1 MSNVAVH
8 VESDLAVRI
17 ARTLLAERDV
27 HIGMFGD
34 SPTGGRVRAVSDLAL
49 ADVLIADHDD
59 LDSELSSEATER
71 DVTIVSA
78 GPQPEPSDPSR
89 VIVADVANPVHL
101 ALAAA
106 DHQLQDHREIVHGT
120 AAWTTR
126 GRPLRSG
133 LAATF
138 PEPIG
143 PRWAEEAPPPPA
155 QYPVVGLSAP
165 IDHEYAA
172 ASLRIALGT
181 GDGVE
186 DVTFG
191 IVDHRDFL
199 TAALLSAAALA
210 AIDGAYAS
218 GVQSP
223 ADLSGVFLEHAS
235 RTGLVI
241 GRFERS

>member
-1 MSNVAVH
+1 MSNIAVH

-17 ARTLLAERDV
+17 TRTLLAERDV
-27 HIGMFGD
+27 NVGVFGE
-34 SPTGGRVRAVSDLAL
+34 SPTGGRVRPISDLSL
-49 ADVLIADHDD
+49 ADVLIADQQD
-59 LDSELSSEATER
+59 LDSEIQSQAVER
-71 DVTIVSA
+71 GVPIISA
-78 GPQPEPSDPSR
+78 GPQPEPSDASR
-89 VIVADVANPVHL
+89 VVVADVANPVHL
-101 ALAAA
+101 AVAAA
-106 DHQLQDHREIVHGT
+106 EHQLRDHREIVHGT
-120 AAWTTR
+120 AAWTTQ

-133 LAATF
+133 IAATF

-143 PRWAEEAPPPPA
+143 PRWANDAPPPSA
-155 QYPVVGLSAP
+155 QYPVVGLCSP
-165 IDHEYAA
+165 IDEDYAA

-191 IVDHRDFL
+191 IVDHREFL

-223 ADLSGVFLEHAS
+223 ADLGGVFLEHAS

-241 GRFERS
+241 GQFERS